1 MQKHDYMESVHIYG
15 RIWTAGGILT
25 MLMAPV
31 AICVYYNAWPEMT
44 HVLKGMLGVAPIFWT
59 VGIIEVFTFTP
70 MLGSGGSYLAF
81 ITGNLTNLKVPCALN
96 AMEGVKAEAGTEAG
110 EVISTIAV
118 AVSAITTT
126 LILSAGV
133 LLLTALQPFLESETL
148 APAFDNILPALFG
161 ALGVVYISKNWRLA
175 IAPLLFMTFLFLLM
189 PGLSGSVG
197 VLVPAGA
204 LIAIGVGRWLY
215 KADKL

>member
-1 MQKHDYMESVHIYG
+1 MQKKEYMESVHLYG
-15 RIWTAGGILT
+15 RIWTAGGILM
-25 MLMAPV
+25 MLMAPL
-31 AICVYYNAWPEMT
+31 AICVYYDVWPEMS
-44 HVLKGMLGVAPIFWT
+44 HVFKGMLGVAPVFWT

-96 AMEGVKAEAGTEAG
+96 AMEGVKAEPGTEAG

-133 LLLTALQPFLESETL
+133 LLLTYLQPLLESETL
-148 APAFDNILPALFG
+148 APAFGNIMPALFG
-161 ALGVVYISKNWRLA
+161 ALGVVYISKSWKLA
-175 IAPLLFMTFLFLLM
+175 MAPLLFMVALFLLM